1 MTKRFYILLFTVAL
15 QLPLFTAAAVEPLTL
30 DSCLEMARR
39 NNPAVRKA
47 ELSVRK
53 AEEVKAQALTK
64 YFPQVQASA
73 FGFHALHPLVDVGID
88 DIGDASV
95 RDLLTTLYGNF
106 GEALGLQN
114 SLNLFQHGYLV
125 GVTAV
130 QPVFVGGKIVAGNK
144 LAKVGVEAAKLHAEI
159 EERDQ
164 LEQAEESYW
173 LVYGLQQKQQIIDE
187 AVQLIDTL
195 YIYINAA
202 VDAGLA
208 LPSDL
213 TQVTIRRNEIERKQ
227 LQLQSGLR
235 LAKRALA
242 LAIGYENSDSLIILT
257 DETCLTSD
265 NHTLRQQTISP
276 TPEHQLLALQ
286 VRAAELER
294 RMVLADA
301 LPQLAV
307 GANYSYSQWQ
317 ANILRDGLYS
327 KAGNGA
333 LFVTLQVPLSNW
345 WETGHKLREKN
356 YALQQAQLDAEYL
369 GQQLD
374 LRTQQAFDQVAEAQ
388 AMLLLQEKAAQHAEE
403 AYSQTLANYE
413 AGRATIID
421 LLQAQMNKTQ
431 AQTDLSDAQIACKIH
446 LRHYYDLIR

>member
-1 MTKRFYILLFTVAL
+1 MTKRLYILLFAVAI
-15 QLPLFTAAAVEPLTL
+15 QLLTGTATAVEPLTL

-47 ELSVRK
+47 ELSVKR

-64 YFPQVQASA
+64 YFPQVKASA
-73 FGFHALHPLVDVGID
+73 FGFHALHPLIDVGID
-88 DIGDASV
+88 DIGNASV
-95 RDLLTTLYGNF
+95 RDLLTTLYGNY

-130 QPVFVGGKIVAGNK
+130 QPVFFGGKIVAGNK
-144 LAKVGVEAAKLHAEI
+144 LAKVGVEAAKLQAEI

-173 LVYGLQQKQQIIDE
+173 LVYGLQQKQKIIDE
-187 AVQLIDTL
+187 AFQLLDTL
-195 YIYINAA
+195 YISVNAA
-202 VDAGLA
+202 INAGLA

-227 LQLQSGLR
+227 LQLESGLR

-242 LAIGYENSDSLIILT
+242 LAIGYDNPDSLIILT
-257 DETCLTSD
+257 DQTS
-265 NHTLRQQTISP
+265 HASGSEAIRQQNGTS

-294 RMVLADA
+294 RMTLADA

-327 KAGNGA
+327 KIGNGA
-333 LFVTLQVPLSNW
+333 LFVTLQVPLTGW

-374 LRTQQAFDQVAEAQ
+374 LRTQQAYDQVTEAQ
-388 AMLLLQEKAAQHAEE
+388 ALLLLQEKMKQHAED
-403 AYSQTLANYE
+403 AYTQTLVNYE
-413 AGRATIID
+413 AGRATIIE

-431 AQTDLSDAQIACKIH
+431 AQTDLSDAQIAYKIH
-446 LRHYYDLIR
+446 LRHYSDLIW

>member
-1 MTKRFYILLFTVAL
+1 M
-15 QLPLFTAAAVEPLTL
+15 
-30 DSCLEMARR
+30 
-39 NNPAVRKA
+39 
-47 ELSVRK
+47 
-53 AEEVKAQALTK
+53 
-64 YFPQVQASA
+64 
-73 FGFHALHPLVDVGID
+73 
-88 DIGDASV
+88 
-95 RDLLTTLYGNF
+95 
-106 GEALGLQN
+106 
-114 SLNLFQHGYLV
+114 
-125 GVTAV
+125 
-130 QPVFVGGKIVAGNK
+130 
-144 LAKVGVEAAKLHAEI
+144 
-159 EERDQ
+159 
-164 LEQAEESYW
+164 
-173 LVYGLQQKQQIIDE
+173 
-187 AVQLIDTL
+187 
-195 YIYINAA
+195 
-202 VDAGLA
+202 DAGLA